1 MDIGAEICR
10 AIKKEERG
18 CGYQPRSGRLHDAL
32 SPFCPHSSIG
42 FTAVVGARYI
52 YTPIIIIISVIIFQN
67 HHVPDLINIST
78 STMSIIIIFSLLT
91 LRPHIDN
98 FENRPKWL
106 SVLLW
111 HQHALVL
118 CQTLLNCLLPPETC
132 VSRIRWPWI
141 LNFALR
147 LLILS
152 KIRPLSIVVSL
163 YCIEE
168 AFWLER
174 GIEHI
179 EESLIAS
186 FRGGIESPH
195 KGSVRLELG
204 PNPKVWDEMDNHCT
218 DWPVEETNP
227 F

>member
-1 MDIGAEICR
+1 M
-10 AIKKEERG
+10 
-18 CGYQPRSGRLHDAL
+18 
-32 SPFCPHSSIG
+32 F
-42 FTAVVGARYI
+42 
-52 YTPIIIIISVIIFQN
+52 
-67 HHVPDLINIST
+67 LINIST

-132 VSRIRWPWI
+132 VSRILWPWI

-152 KIRPLSIVVSL
+152 KIRPLSIVVIL

-174 GIEHI
+174 GIEHWRI
-179 EESLIAS
+179 PDCLVQRRHRKATQGICEAGVGTESKSVGRDGQPLIGRFMKSTPSDNTCSIAS
-186 FRGGIESPH
+186 DKLIQVRFGHHSPKTH
-195 KGSVRLELG
+195 
-204 PNPKVWDEMDNHCT
+204 M
-218 DWPVEETNP
+218 
-227 F
+227 

>member
-1 MDIGAEICR
+1 M
-10 AIKKEERG
+10 
-18 CGYQPRSGRLHDAL
+18 
-32 SPFCPHSSIG
+32 F
-42 FTAVVGARYI
+42 
-52 YTPIIIIISVIIFQN
+52 
-67 HHVPDLINIST
+67 LITIST

-204 PNPKVWDEMDNHCT
+204 PNPKVWDEMDNHWLAGSWNHPFWQYLLYRFGQT
-218 DWPVEETNP
+218 YTSAIWTPSSKNTYVEIP
-227 F
+227 FIPPAQINTK